1 MRTRVSLL
9 LLLGLLMCGTSALA
23 AESNDNERFPQNQE
37 ALSFALT
44 ATPAEAETAETEAE
58 IKTATAFNAVE
69 TDIPEET
76 DIVSSFEDLQLWLRN
91 LDGYGGEVVL
101 GDTITIEETIS
112 PSYNYTGPLSIDTGS
127 FGLIYDGGYI
137 DYCDLFL
144 TGKGVDIPV
153 LEIRNTGNAKIIT
166 ITILIN
172 TEIIDVVL
180 CFTTAASFSQSNIGK
195 IRFEKIPNTVVNI
208 INAAGTSISQT
219 ASSIDGFTA
228 IIKNISESI

>member
-37 ALSFALT
+37 ALSFVLA
-44 ATPAEAETAETEAE
+44 ATPAEAEAAEAEAAEAETAEAEATEAEATETEAE
-58 IKTATAFNAVE
+58 IKTATALNAVE

-76 DIVSSFEDLQLWLRN
+76 DIVSNFEDLHLWLEN

-101 GDTITIEETIS
+101 GDTITIKETIS

-144 TGKGVDIPV
+144 TGEGVDIRTVIIAV
-153 LEIRNTGNAKIIT
+153 LPPLLKAGAKST
-166 ITILIN
+166 PMDATL
-172 TEIIDVVL
+172 
-180 CFTTAASFSQSNIGK
+180 
-195 IRFEKIPNTVVNI
+195 
-208 INAAGTSISQT
+208 
-219 ASSIDGFTA
+219 
-228 IIKNISESI
+228 